1 MVASRSTLNVLTLNS
16 GSSSLKYGVYATGA
30 AAARRVASW
39 NDRRTPDLAAAS
51 TAASAAAADAIAGG
65 VPIDAVGYRVVFG
78 GLDDSPALVTAAL
91 VERLTQL
98 VSYDPLHLP
107 GALAGIIA
115 ARNAFP
121 SIPHV
126 VCFDTMF
133 FRDMPQVAQQ
143 IAIPTDEDPYL
154 RRYGFHGLS
163 YEYLRTAI
171 GAALPGRSIFAHL
184 GSGVSLAALRDGEP
198 VETTMGF
205 SPMGG
210 VIMATRPGDIDPGLL
225 LYLIEKRG
233 LDIASLRSM
242 LEERSGIAA
251 ISGGEGNVQ
260 TLMERRGDE
269 RAALALE
276 SFVRSVAKAIGGLA
290 TVLQGLDLLVFTG
303 GIGEHLSPLRAAIAQ
318 PLGHLGVEID
328 DALNAAGSGTISTAS
343 SRVRVRVVP
352 TDENAVI
359 ARLTHDLLCGSTD
372 GGRH

>member
-1 MVASRSTLNVLTLNS
+1 MVLGRRALNVLTFNA
-16 GSSSLKYGVYATGA
+16 GSSSLKYRVYATDATG
-30 AAARRVASW
+30 ARRVASW
-39 NDRRTPDLAAAS
+39 NDRSATDAGAAAV
-51 TAASAAAADAIAGG
+51 AASAAAADAAAAGLS
-65 VPIDAVGYRVVFG
+65 IDAVGYRIVFG
-78 GLDDSPALVTAAL
+78 GPDDRPAVVTPALL
-91 VERLTQL
+91 ERLRAF
-98 VSYDPLHLP
+98 VPYDPLHMP

-133 FRDMPQVAQQ
+133 FRDMPQIAQR

-163 YEYLRTAI
+163 YEYLRTEI
-171 GAALPGRSIFAHL
+171 GAALPARSIFAHL
-184 GSGVSLAALRDGEP
+184 GSGASLAALRDGEP

-251 ISGGEGNVQ
+251 ISGGESNVR
-260 TLMERRGDE
+260 TLIERSEDE
-269 RAALALE
+269 RAALAVA
-276 SFVRSVAKAIGGLA
+276 SFVRSVAKAIGALA

-303 GIGEHLSPLRAAIAQ
+303 GIGEHLAPLRAAIAR

-328 DALNAAGSGTISTAS
+328 DALNAAGAATISAAS
-343 SRVRVRVVP
+343 SKVGVRVLP

-359 ARLTHDLLCGSTD
+359 ARLSYDLLRGSSD
-372 GGRH
+372 GGSG

>member
-1 MVASRSTLNVLTLNS
+1 MVAGRSALNVLTLNA
-16 GSSSLKYGVYATGA
+16 GSSSLKYGVYATDA
-30 AAARRVASW
+30 TDARRAASW
-39 NDRRTPDLAAAS
+39 DDRRTSDLGAAS
-51 TAASAAAADAIAGG
+51 AAASAAAADAIAGG

-78 GLDDSPALVTAAL
+78 GPDDRPAPVTAAL
-91 VERLTQL
+91 IERLTQL
-98 VSYDPLHLP
+98 VSYDPLHMP

-133 FRDMPQVAQQ
+133 FRDMPQIAQQ

-163 YEYLRTAI
+163 YQYLRTAL

-184 GSGVSLAALRDGEP
+184 GSGASLAALRDGAP

-210 VIMATRPGDIDPGLL
+210 VMMATRPGDIDPGLL

-233 LDIASLRSM
+233 LDVASLRSM

-260 TLMERRGDE
+260 TLIERGGDE
-269 RAALALE
+269 RAMLAVE
-276 SFVRSVAKAIGGLA
+276 SFVRSIAKAIGGLA
-290 TVLQGLDLLVFTG
+290 TVLQGIDLLVFTG
-303 GIGEHLSPLRAAIAQ
+303 GIGEHLAPLRAAIAAR
-318 PLGHLGVEID
+318 LGHLGVELD
-328 DALNAAGSGTISTAS
+328 DARNAAGSGRISAAA
-343 SRVRVRVVP
+343 SRVLVRIVS

-359 ARLTHDLLCGSTD
+359 ARLTYDLLCGSTD
-372 GGRH
+372 ARH

>member
-1 MVASRSTLNVLTLNS
+1 LNVLTLNS
-16 GSSSLKYGVYATGA
+16 GSSSLKYGVYETDAT
-30 AAARRVASW
+30 AARRATSW
-39 NDRRTPDLAAAS
+39 NDRRTPDLGAAS
-51 TAASAAAADAIAGG
+51 AAASAAAAEAIAGD

-78 GLDDSPALVTAAL
+78 GPDDRPALVTAAL
-91 VERLTQL
+91 IERLTQL
-98 VSYDPLHLP
+98 ASYDPLHIP

-115 ARNAFP
+115 ARKAFP

-133 FRDMPQVAQQ
+133 FRDMPQIAQQ
-143 IAIPTDEDPYL
+143 VAIPTDEDPYL

-184 GSGVSLAALRDGEP
+184 GSGASLAALRDGKP

-260 TLMERRGDE
+260 TLIERRGDE
-269 RAALALE
+269 RATLAVE

-290 TVLQGLDLLVFTG
+290 TVLQGLDVLVFTG
-303 GIGEHLSPLRAAIAQ
+303 GIGEHLAPLRAAIAR

-328 DALNAAGSGTISTAS
+328 DALNAAGSGTISAAS
-343 SRVRVRVVP
+343 STVSVRVVP

-359 ARLTHDLLCGSTD
+359 ARLSYDLLCGSID

>member
-1 MVASRSTLNVLTLNS
+1 MVPGRSTLNVLTLNS
-16 GSSSLKYGVYATGA
+16 GSSSLKYRVYATDA
-30 AAARRVASW
+30 TATRRATSW
-39 NDRRTPDLAAAS
+39 NDRRTPDLGAAS
-51 TAASAAAADAIAGG
+51 AAASAAAADAIAGD

-78 GLDDSPALVTAAL
+78 GPDDRPALVTAAL
-91 VERLTQL
+91 IERLTQL
-98 VSYDPLHLP
+98 ASYDPLHMP

-133 FRDMPQVAQQ
+133 FRDMPQIAQQ

-184 GSGVSLAALRDGEP
+184 GSGVSLAALRDGKP

-260 TLMERRGDE
+260 TLIERRGDE
-269 RAALALE
+269 RATLAVE
-276 SFVRSVAKAIGGLA
+276 SFVRSVAKAVGGLA

-303 GIGEHLSPLRAAIAQ
+303 GIGEHLAPLRAAIAR

-328 DALNAAGSGTISTAS
+328 DALNAAGSGTISAAS
-343 SRVRVRVVP
+343 SKVSVRVVP

-359 ARLTHDLLCGSTD
+359 ARLSYDLLCGSVD
-372 GGRH
+372 GRH